1 MIAVAIITAI
11 INELPVDRLRALPV
25 AAVISAPE
33 QEQASAPA
41 PAPQPDEAPQ
51 RKRRR
56 GRKVA
61 RAKPALAA
69 RAKRLGQQ
77 RRKTALEADRD
88 DNQRYDQRPR
98 SG

>member
-41 PAPQPDEAPQ
+41 PAPDEAPQ